1 VSAPGPSLSGES
13 LTFAV
18 EGRALVDRV
27 SVAFAPGKLNLILGP
42 NGAGKSTLLKLL
54 SRQMAPSAGV
64 VRYGGQDAHGLTLQ
78 ALARLRAT
86 LSQSVDV
93 AFPLRVWEVVMMG
106 RYPHFTGRP
115 DKADEAACDEVMD
128 LFEVAAFANRD
139 YQTLSGGEQQRV
151 QFARVLAQLWTP
163 RPGEGRYLLLDEPL
177 TFLDIHYQLAFLA
190 TLRKLLALEDLVVV
204 GVLHDLNLAARFGDH
219 LVLLHEGR
227 LLAAGGPDE
236 VLTEEHLHTAF
247 RVRPHLVRQERQRPL
262 IWFE

>member
-1 VSAPGPSLSGES
+1 MTAPSLSGES
-13 LTFAV
+13 LGFSV
-18 EGRALVDRV
+18 DGRALLEGV
-27 SVAFAPGKLNLILGP
+27 SVAFAPGKLNLVLGP

-54 SRQMAPSAGV
+54 SRQMAPTAGV
-64 VRYGGQDAHGLTLQ
+64 VRYGGQDARGLSPQT
-78 ALARLRAT
+78 LARRRAT
-86 LSQSVDV
+86 LSQSVEV

-115 DKADEAACDEVMD
+115 EAADEKACDEVMD

-139 YQTLSGGEQQRV
+139 YLMLSGGEQQRV

-163 RPGEGRYLLLDEPL
+163 LPGEGRYLLLDEPL
-177 TFLDIHYQLAFLA
+177 TFLDIHYQLAFLH
-190 TLRKLLALEDLVVV
+190 TLRKLLALHDLVVV

-227 LLAAGGPDE
+227 LLAAGAPEE
-236 VLTEEHLHTAF
+236 VLTEQHLHTAF
-247 RVRPHLVRQERQRPL
+247 RVRPHLVPQAGQRPL